1 MAGWG
6 GSCRAADDC
15 EGDFLPEALTS
26 AAITTTADAPRKRRI
41 LRFFRMTPLGST
53 SCRRN
58 SGSGGTAY
66 SESTVWPAISLSL
79 PREFRALVAQLKVP
93 GVHHLRDDVG
103 ALTKFIVD
111 EVRFAVLHF
120 VHAELLRRIGL
131 DVGEL
136 VIVIDGLNV

>member
-6 GSCRAADDC
+6 GSCCAVDDR
-15 EGDFLPEALTS
+15 EGAFLPEALTR

-41 LRFFRMTPLGST
+41 FRFFRMTPLGSA

-66 SESTVWPAISLSL
+66 SESAVWPAISLPL
-79 PREFRALVAQLKVP
+79 PREIRALAAQLEAP

-103 ALTKFIVD
+103 SLT
-111 EVRFAVLHF
+111 
-120 VHAELLRRIGL
+120 
-131 DVGEL
+131 
-136 VIVIDGLNV
+136 

>member
-6 GSCRAADDC
+6 GSCCGVDDW
-15 EGDFLPEALTS
+15 EGVFLPEVLNS

-58 SGSGGTAY
+58 SGWGGTAY
-66 SESTVWPAISLSL
+66 SESTVWPAISLPL
-79 PREFRALVAQLKVP
+79 AREFRALVSQLEVP

-103 ALTKFIVD
+103 SLTKFIVD
-111 EVRFAVLHF
+111 EVRF
-120 VHAELLRRIGL
+120 
-131 DVGEL
+131 
-136 VIVIDGLNV
+136 